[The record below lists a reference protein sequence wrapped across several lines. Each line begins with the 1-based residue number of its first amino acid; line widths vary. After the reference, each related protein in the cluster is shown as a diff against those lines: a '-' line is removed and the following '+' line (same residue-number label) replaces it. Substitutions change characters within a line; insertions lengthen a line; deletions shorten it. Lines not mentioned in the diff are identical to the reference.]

1 LLEKGEVP
9 AAKTK
14 KDTFKMDQLSI
25 QSSHFAEALDAED
38 FGVSHLLVH
47 TIPQVLKVCQTPLVL
62 V

>member
-1 LLEKGEVP
+1 
-9 AAKTK
+9 
-14 KDTFKMDQLSI
+14 MDQLSI